1 MEGRI
6 HVVWPMNFLAKIL
19 TINRPL
25 NRKLTIFLHKEKMKI
40 VENCVKSVQK
50 MKNVQKEEENEV

>member
-1 MEGRI
+1 
-6 HVVWPMNFLAKIL
+6 
-19 TINRPL
+19 
-25 NRKLTIFLHKEKMKI
+25 MKI